1 MIVTQRLVLVLL
13 GIGALVVPLVVGA
26 QAVAPPSAQQ
36 TNATAVRPV
45 FEVASIHEV
54 PSPSEGVQAGLFHVG
69 VKIDGSRVD
78 YGFMS
83 LAELIPYA
91 YRIKPYQVSGPSWL
105 GDTRWNIVAKIPDGQ
120 LVARAPEMMR
130 TLLAERFKLAL
141 HRENREQAVY
151 ALVIAKGGPRLRE
164 AAGGEETPSGG
175 LSIKNEGKGMAIS
188 GASAGTVRLTSS
200 PSGGMQMEI
209 AKVTMA
215 AFADVLTQ
223 FMDRPVVDTTEL
235 KGSYMV
241 ILDVP
246 VQAMAG
252 MSFAQKVAA
261 FAGLGSF
268 GARGAA
274 GPDSESVGPAII
286 QAVKRLGL
294 ELQPRKAPIE
304 LLVVDR
310 VEKTPTAN

>member
-1 MIVTQRLVLVLL
+1 MLVIPWVRRRLNARARILVLV
-13 GIGALVVPLVVGA
+13 GIGAIGVPLVVRA
-26 QAVAPPSAQQ
+26 QAI
-36 TNATAVRPV
+36 RPA
-45 FEVASIHEV
+45 FEVASIREV
-54 PSPSEGVQAGLFHVG
+54 PSPTEDIQAGLFHVG
-69 VKIDGSRVD
+69 VKIDGSRAD

-91 YRIKPYQVSGPSWL
+91 YRVKPYQVSGPSWL
-105 GDTRWNIVAKIPDGQ
+105 GDTRWNIVAKIPNGQ
-120 LVARAPEMMR
+120 PVARAPEMMQ
-130 TLLAERFKLAL
+130 TLLTERFKLAL
-141 HRENREQAVY
+141 RSEKGEHAVY
-151 ALVIAKGGPRLRE
+151 ALVIAKGGPQLKE
-164 AAGGEETPSGG
+164 AARSEETPGGG
-175 LSIKNEGKGMAIS
+175 LGIKNEGRAMTIS
-188 GASAGTVRLTSS
+188 GAAAGTMRLVPS
-200 PSGGMQMEI
+200 PRGGMQMEM

-223 FMDRPVVDTTEL
+223 FMDRPVVDTTDL
-235 KGSYMV
+235 QGNYQV
-241 ILDVP
+241 ALDVP

-274 GPDSESVGPAII
+274 VPDSESVSPAII

-294 ELQPRKAPIE
+294 ELQPRKAPVE
-304 LLVVDR
+304 TLVVDR

>member
-1 MIVTQRLVLVLL
+1 MLVIPWVRRRLNARARILVLV
-13 GIGALVVPLVVGA
+13 GIGAIGVPLVVRA
-26 QAVAPPSAQQ
+26 QAI
-36 TNATAVRPV
+36 RPA
-45 FEVASIHEV
+45 FEVASIREV
-54 PSPSEGVQAGLFHVG
+54 PSPTEDIQAGLFHVG
-69 VKIDGSRVD
+69 VKIDGSRAD
-78 YGFMS
+78 FGFMS
-83 LAELIPYA
+83 LAELVPYA
-91 YRIKPYQVSGPSWL
+91 YRVKPYQVSGPSWL

-120 LVARAPEMMR
+120 VVARAPEMMQ

-141 HRENREQAVY
+141 RGEKREHAVY
-151 ALVIAKGGPRLRE
+151 ALVIAKGGPQLRE
-164 AAGGEETPSGG
+164 EAVGGEETPGGG
-175 LSIKNEGKGMAIS
+175 LGIKNEGRAMTIS
-188 GASAGTVRLTSS
+188 GAAAGTMRLVPS
-200 PSGGMQMEI
+200 PSGGMQMEM

-235 KGSYMV
+235 KGSYQLA
-241 ILDVP
+241 LDVP

-274 GPDSESVGPAII
+274 VPDSESVSPAII

-304 LLVVDR
+304 MLVVDR